1 MQADSPIAQNLHKII
16 VSLLWYP
23 ILVIILT
30 TIAILFTAM
39 LCLSHDCSTSDLG
52 AGYLIITMLGIG
64 TGIHLIAFP
73 LGVRSCIRLILYMR
87 FT

>member
-16 VSLLWYP
+16 VNLLWYP
-23 ILVIILT
+23 ILVIMLT
-30 TIAILFTAM
+30 AIAILFTAM

-64 TGIHLIAFP
+64 TG
-73 LGVRSCIRLILYMR
+73 LYMH